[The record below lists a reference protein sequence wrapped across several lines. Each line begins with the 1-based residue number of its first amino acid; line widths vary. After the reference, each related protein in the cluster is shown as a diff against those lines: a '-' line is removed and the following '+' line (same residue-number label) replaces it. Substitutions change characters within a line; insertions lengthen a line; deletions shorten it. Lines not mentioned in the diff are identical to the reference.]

1 MTVLAPRSIRVP
13 SRPHGN
19 PPEAPDHRLRRRALF
34 SLGFPAAT
42 LGAAL
47 LVWFRLPPVA
57 HDTLWAEDGRLFL
70 FGAEQHGLFG
80 ATFVPYAGYL
90 QFVPRLIAGAVVQ
103 WLPAADWALG
113 MTAGA
118 CLVTGAIACVV
129 FVASRDVLSS
139 RTLRVILASVV
150 VLLPLGPRD
159 VLGTPTNLHS
169 LLMWML
175 FWLLLF
181 TPRTRGGAV
190 TMSLIGLA
198 AALSEIQAA
207 FLLPLLVPAARRRH
221 GWMLVAGPA
230 IGIATQL
237 VVTLL
242 APRSLPSAAQDS
254 PLSIAE
260 GYLINAIVPDLMP
273 QSQVGRF
280 VATGGLILAVAIVAL
295 LAGLVAV
302 AWRHALARQRLAIL
316 AAASLSIVVWTASV
330 VDNPAP
336 FYDYAALSHSQLLHV
351 WLTRYGVVPGM
362 LLISIALV
370 AADVLLRRHRHPTD
384 RAPGSHPTRRSG
396 LRYALGLAAVAC
408 VAVCLTANYL
418 PTWTRRSSGPSW
430 SQQIPAAQ
438 DACSDAPD
446 LRTVTLNETL
456 GWHVPVLCGYLRE

>member
-1 MTVLAPRSIRVP
+1 MTVLVPRSIALPAR
-13 SRPHGN
+13 RREN
-19 PPEAPDHRLRRRALF
+19 PPEAPQRRLRRRTLLCL
-34 SLGFPAAT
+34 LGFPAAA
-42 LGAAL
+42 LCAAV
-47 LVWFRLPPVA
+47 LVWFRLPPMA
-57 HDTLWAEDGRLFL
+57 HDTVWAEDGRLFL

-129 FVASRDVLSS
+129 FVASRDVLTS

-181 TPRTRGGAV
+181 TPRTRGGAAA
-190 TMSLIGLA
+190 MSLVGLA
-198 AALSEIQAA
+198 AALSEIQAV
-207 FLLPLLVPAARRRH
+207 FLLPLMILTARRRD
-221 GWMLVAGPA
+221 GWMLVSGPA
-230 IGIATQL
+230 VGVAAQL

-242 APRSLPSAAQDS
+242 APRSLPSATQDS

-260 GYLINAIVPDLMP
+260 GYLINAVVPDLVP
-273 QSQVGRF
+273 QSQVGPF
-280 VATGGLILAVAIVAL
+280 VASGGLIVAIVILAL
-295 LAGLVAV
+295 LAGSVAV
-302 AWRHALARQRLAIL
+302 AWRSSGPRQRLAIVG
-316 AAASLSIVVWTASV
+316 AAALSVVVWTASV
-330 VDNPAP
+330 IDNPAR
-336 FYDYAALSHSQLLHV
+336 FYDYAALSHSQLLHL

-362 LLISIALV
+362 LLIGIALI
-370 AADVLLRRHRHPTD
+370 AGDALLRRLSDRPARRHPLSSN
-384 RAPGSHPTRRSG
+384 R
-396 LRYALGLAAVAC
+396 LRLALGAAIVAC
-408 VAVCLTANYL
+408 VTVCLTANYV

-446 LRTVTLNETL
+446 LRTVLLNETL
-456 GWHVPVLCGYLRE
+456 GWHVPVLCGYLRD